1 MSSKITIELSKAK
14 TLQEIERLINICDR
28 LHKGE
33 KVTGYNIKDLPSDSV
48 YAEYRN
54 KLNITSNEPIQNNNS
69 KEPIMYMGSVPKEK
83 EVKIIENA
91 LIMPKFDGCSVALRF
106 KVNGNK
112 LLLIQAHTRGSD
124 VGSNRVNSDLTQKMK
139 LLIPECTFINTPIIK
154 RLLQM
159 KPTYLNVRGEIVLK
173 EKELDENG
181 YNISPPAA
189 VVAGKINGLLNTFK
203 EFIDKIRICAFE
215 ISKIEFENKTYK
227 IPKQE
232 NSLKILAGIKYGNDI
247 KLKDYDVYQ
256 GNTGDINFSELFE
269 VVQEN
274 EIRPLDG
281 LVYCDKYWRY
291 PESIEDTT
299 DSKYGKYAWK
309 PNNELIVTIK
319 AIEYNMKRD
328 GDYSPMIIFDKIKVD
343 KSYERAK
350 SSISKIFN
358 LIDQGMGIGAKAILK
373 IVHDINPL
381 ISEILNPA
389 EHKFVLP
396 KKCIWCNSN
405 LEYVYDKSKLAKDD
419 KSKILMHVYCKNEEC
434 PELLL
439 QRFVYLISV
448 TDKKTKLKYIN
459 DKNKEVKSKLSE
471 QGLRKLRDSYPNVK
485 LNIKILQTRIPNFK
499 EQFMSLSLV
508 DQMYAL
514 GYGGI
519 QTINKI
525 IKQRNIKSLE
535 DIKDELWVND
545 LV

>member
-14 TLQEIERLINICDR
+14 NLQEIERLINICDR

-54 KLNITSNEPIQNNNS
+54 KLNLTSNEPIQNNNS

-83 EVKIIENA
+83 EIKIIENA

-139 LLIPECTFINTPIIK
+139 LLIPECTFMNTPIIK

-281 LVYCDKYWRY
+281 LVYCDKEWRY
-291 PESIEDTT
+291 PELIEDTT

-309 PNNELIVTIK
+309 SNNELIVTIK

-389 EHKFVLP
+389 EHKFMLP

-405 LEYVYDKSKLAKDD
+405 LDYVYDKSKSAKDD
-419 KSKILMHVYCKNEEC
+419 KSKLLMHVYCKNEEC

-499 EQFMSLSLV
+499 EQFMLLSLV

>member
-1 MSSKITIELSKAK
+1 MSSKLTIELSQAK
-14 TLQEIERLINICDR
+14 TLNEIERLLSICDR

-33 KVTGYNIKDLPSDSV
+33 KVTGYTIEDLPSDSI
-48 YAEYRN
+48 YAEYKN
-54 KLNITSNEPIQNNNS
+54 KINKNNIENSVGSKNSTQSNEH
-69 KEPIMYMGSVPKEK
+69 KDPIMYMGSVPKEK
-83 EVKIIENA
+83 EIKVIENA

-106 KVNGNK
+106 KIENNK
-112 LLLIQAHTRGSD
+112 LILTQAHTRGSD
-124 VGSNRVNSDLTQKMK
+124 VGSNRINSDLTQKMK
-139 LLIPECTFINTPIIK
+139 LLIPECTFVNTPIIK
-154 RLLQM
+154 RLLLM
-159 KPTYLNVRGEIVLK
+159 KPIYLNIRGEIVLK
-173 EKELDENG
+173 KKEIDENG

-203 EFIDKIRICAFE
+203 DYINKIRICAFE
-215 ISKIEFENKTYK
+215 ISKIEFENGTYK
-227 IPKQE
+227 VPKQE
-232 NSLKILAGIKYGNDI
+232 NSLKILSSIIYENNI
-247 KLKDYDVYQ
+247 KLKDYDVYE
-256 GNTGDINFSELFE
+256 GNTSDIDFNELFE
-269 VVQEN
+269 VVKEN

-281 LVYCDKYWRY
+281 LVYCDKEWRY
-291 PESIEDTT
+291 PELIEDTT

-309 PNNELIVTIK
+309 PNNELIVNIK
-319 AIEYNMKRD
+319 SIEYNMKRD

-350 SSISKIFN
+350 SSISKISA
-358 LIDQGMGIGAKAILK
+358 LIDQGMGFGSKALLK

-381 ISEILNPA
+381 IAEILNQA
-389 EHKFVLP
+389 EHKFTLP

-405 LEYVYDKSKLAKDD
+405 LDYVYSNDNV
-419 KSKILMHVYCKNEEC
+419 LMHIYCRNEEC

-471 QGLRKLRDSYPNVK
+471 QGLRKLKDSYPNVK
-485 LNIKILQTRIPNFK
+485 LNIKIIQTRIPNFK
-499 EQFMSLSLV
+499 EQFMKLTLV

-514 GYGGI
+514 GYGGV

-525 IKQRNIKSLE
+525 IKQRKIKSLE
-535 DIKDELWVND
+535 DIKEELWIND

>member
-14 TLQEIERLINICDR
+14 NLQEIERLINICDR

-54 KLNITSNEPIQNNNS
+54 KLNLTSNEPIQNNNS

-83 EVKIIENA
+83 EIKIIENA

-106 KVNGNK
+106 KVNSNK
-112 LLLIQAHTRGSD
+112 LLLVQAHTRGSD

-139 LLIPECTFINTPIIK
+139 LLIPECTFMNTPIIK

-281 LVYCDKYWRY
+281 LVYCDKEWRY
-291 PESIEDTT
+291 PELIEDTT

-389 EHKFVLP
+389 EHKFMLP

-405 LEYVYDKSKLAKDD
+405 LDYVYDKSKSAKDD
-419 KSKILMHVYCKNEEC
+419 KSKLLMHVYCKNEEC

-499 EQFMSLSLV
+499 EQFMLLSLV

-535 DIKDELWVND
+535 DIKDDLWVND